1 MKGRKALFPTIFTD
15 LFCFVA
21 VLFTI
26 FAVSLMCLYWVHKY
40 FLVSVSKLFLSLAGK
55 WFRGEMIKKAE
66 NLWLPPRLLVI
77 SWSDTFLV
85 YSSVLQEIQQLVL
98 HFVFAGLLCVLY
110 CVHDVQDAQMEFAQ
124 HRAVTSQTPQN
135 TSLHQPPQLEIQR
148 YRSVVCCD
156 TS

>member
-55 WFRGEMIKKAE
+55 
-66 NLWLPPRLLVI
+66 
-77 SWSDTFLV
+77 
-85 YSSVLQEIQQLVL
+85 
-98 HFVFAGLLCVLY
+98 
-110 CVHDVQDAQMEFAQ
+110 
-124 HRAVTSQTPQN
+124 
-135 TSLHQPPQLEIQR
+135 
-148 YRSVVCCD
+148 
-156 TS
+156 